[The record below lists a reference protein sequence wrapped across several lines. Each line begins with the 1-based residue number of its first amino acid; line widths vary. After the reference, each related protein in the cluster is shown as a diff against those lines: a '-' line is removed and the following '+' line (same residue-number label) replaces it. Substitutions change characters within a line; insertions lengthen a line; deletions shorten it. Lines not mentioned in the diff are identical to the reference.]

1 MKVITLVEGM
11 KRASAKLRE
20 GGERLGFVPTMGFL
34 HEGHLSLVR
43 RSLAETDATV
53 VSIFVNP
60 AQFGPGE
67 DFQDYPRDLDRDV
80 RLLEKLGVDVAFVP
94 REEEMYPKGYRTYV
108 EVHDLQDRLLGKSRP
123 GHFRGVC
130 TVVLKL
136 FEIVRPDAA
145 YFGEK
150 DAQQALIIR
159 RMVRDLHL
167 DVDIRVLPIVRE
179 KDGLALSSRN
189 VYLDPAQRKAS
200 LCLVRSLREAE
211 EMIDA
216 GERRAKIIVERMRE
230 IIRSEPL
237 AREDYVSIVDLENL
251 EPLARIEKEALVA
264 LGVYIGKIRLID
276 SLIVRL
282 EE

>member
-211 EMIDA
+211 EMIGA
-216 GERRAKIIVERMRE
+216 GERRAKIVVERMRE